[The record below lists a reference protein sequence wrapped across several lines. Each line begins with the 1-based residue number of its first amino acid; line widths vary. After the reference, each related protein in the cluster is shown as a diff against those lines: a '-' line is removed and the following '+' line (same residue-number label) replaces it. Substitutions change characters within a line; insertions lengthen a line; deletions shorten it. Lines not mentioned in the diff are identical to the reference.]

1 MYRIMNPSPK
11 QTTPLDTKRYPKI
24 YDEES
29 RGTVQR
35 IYIQYPQPTHQEIQ
49 KSVKF
54 RFKLC

>member
-1 MYRIMNPSPK
+1 MNPPSK

-35 IYIQYPQPTHQEIQ
+35 IYIQCQQPNPPK
-49 KSVKF
+49 KSKKV
-54 RFKLC
+54 